1 MFNLS
6 PDFRRSQSNIT
17 LTEFGRPGAAAG
29 GESRKD
35 QYEWRVQQ
43 LLGPQHME
51 FQQYQSDTN
60 TVDSIRT
67 EDFALRFHE
76 GMVDP
81 ALNFDAEPDSE
92 QNSFVSRSASCSE
105 HSLEYACLESNTQPG
120 NLARKV
126 CGRPWKQRL
135 FRREASNTECAQLDC
150 TAKQGCCGVVTETS
164 ARIHLAQSLTGAEQD
179 ESVGNVIPR
188 CDQGSAGVDGPVNS
202 VAQRVNDVQ
211 QFQEDLEHAL
221 QRTRDQAG
229 TLRRQQAN
237 SKALTRRTESV
248 ESLGGRISKLSQFN
262 LSELSLQRRTF
273 LSKNRIQVANQCRES
288 NRLTGNGLE
297 TSSSPVSDLGVLTQ
311 EDRGTNLASTG
322 IKMKGLQKSQAES
335 PERHSGGH
343 NPELQGLS
351 KEGTGNWRPMEQ
363 ESSTPNDMPLSPKL
377 EDNQQDA
384 VTVNMNRTPSPCH
397 MIPTLGPCCTQSVSS
412 SPAHLSGSFNYS
424 GKTNTSGQWHRITS
438 APSAFES
445 QFLESEGCQA
455 AAVSLSGSVP
465 LSMGHAWKG
474 DCDSKLVSCH
484 DSDVA
489 HSAFHSRR
497 RVYLS
502 QGKQTDAINVTE
514 VRRTHVRS
522 NTDGAYREELRSHG
536 LGNFRV
542 KPTSR
547 ELDANVSGSHIV
559 KKRCHFQKELGR
571 HSSAKNLTVDEN
583 DFEQFFREPGSKW
596 RTSSP
601 SKWSSQV
608 SDHKW
613 IWNRA
618 PEISSFYRQAIQ
630 SSKETVEKGQQDSVT
645 LESRQQETQNKVPKT
660 SMELAMPAFQRD
672 GCLQELQD
680 LEMELDL
687 KQHSELR
694 QRNAQLT
701 ERNLKISALE
711 KLLSEKELEQLRLRE
726 TVMVLRTEKEAQLSA
741 IETLREEHV
750 GKQWEQNKHEETL
763 ILQERDQGQA
773 KSMKKLREELEQEAM
788 ESVPIALDLENK
800 NWEADLKKQLQQH
813 GPSLE
818 EVNGRAIKQAN
829 EDLEKER
836 RNSLAL
842 QHKLVEL
849 QKRIQE
855 LEVHSH
861 SLQHK
866 TDQAISDLKTQMTE
880 EKEKE
885 IQQLRKEIQLG
896 KEKEME
902 RNSKMEEELHILWAK
917 NNEASLKEKEARM
930 QEEQAEMSF
939 VSEMK
944 VECERIRVLIQST
957 QMQALRR
964 VISPACS
971 KLRSLTQMTLGD
983 AIHALCRASED
994 LRQLVV
1000 ELHQELESQRFMVHH
1015 LQADKDDTKQVS
1027 KLQRPPLTESGREKE
1042 HTLQERTNE
1051 LPAVQRTMTK
1061 WDNVTACKHTHMFE
1075 EKQNVKYVASPAL

>member
-1 MFNLS
+1 
-6 PDFRRSQSNIT
+6 
-17 LTEFGRPGAAAG
+17 
-29 GESRKD
+29 
-35 QYEWRVQQ
+35 
-43 LLGPQHME
+43 
-51 FQQYQSDTN
+51 
-60 TVDSIRT
+60 
-67 EDFALRFHE
+67 
-76 GMVDP
+76 
-81 ALNFDAEPDSE
+81 
-92 QNSFVSRSASCSE
+92 
-105 HSLEYACLESNTQPG
+105 
-120 NLARKV
+120 
-126 CGRPWKQRL
+126 
-135 FRREASNTECAQLDC
+135 
-150 TAKQGCCGVVTETS
+150 
-164 ARIHLAQSLTGAEQD
+164 
-179 ESVGNVIPR
+179 
-188 CDQGSAGVDGPVNS
+188 
-202 VAQRVNDVQ
+202 
-211 QFQEDLEHAL
+211 
-221 QRTRDQAG
+221 
-229 TLRRQQAN
+229 
-237 SKALTRRTESV
+237 
-248 ESLGGRISKLSQFN
+248 
-262 LSELSLQRRTF
+262 
-273 LSKNRIQVANQCRES
+273 
-288 NRLTGNGLE
+288 
-297 TSSSPVSDLGVLTQ
+297 
-311 EDRGTNLASTG
+311 
-322 IKMKGLQKSQAES
+322 
-335 PERHSGGH
+335 
-343 NPELQGLS
+343 
-351 KEGTGNWRPMEQ
+351 
-363 ESSTPNDMPLSPKL
+363 
-377 EDNQQDA
+377 
-384 VTVNMNRTPSPCH
+384 
-397 MIPTLGPCCTQSVSS
+397 
-412 SPAHLSGSFNYS
+412 
-424 GKTNTSGQWHRITS
+424 
-438 APSAFES
+438 
-445 QFLESEGCQA
+445 
-455 AAVSLSGSVP
+455 
-465 LSMGHAWKG
+465 
-474 DCDSKLVSCH
+474 
-484 DSDVA
+484 
-489 HSAFHSRR
+489 
-497 RVYLS
+497 
-502 QGKQTDAINVTE
+502 
-514 VRRTHVRS
+514 
-522 NTDGAYREELRSHG
+522 
-536 LGNFRV
+536 
-542 KPTSR
+542 
-547 ELDANVSGSHIV
+547 
-559 KKRCHFQKELGR
+559 
-571 HSSAKNLTVDEN
+571 
-583 DFEQFFREPGSKW
+583 
-596 RTSSP
+596 
-601 SKWSSQV
+601 
-608 SDHKW
+608 
-613 IWNRA
+613 
-618 PEISSFYRQAIQ
+618 
-630 SSKETVEKGQQDSVT
+630 
-645 LESRQQETQNKVPKT
+645 
-660 SMELAMPAFQRD
+660 MELAMPAFQRD

-694 QRNAQLT
+694 QRNAQISALTLERDDLRAHLQPLDSSLSFQEPRDSDRKIRNTKGDSLTEQRSTRFWMKQLQHQLEESEVRLEQRTAKIAQLLEKNDSLESQVRELKRILKVELT

-1075 EKQNVKYVASPAL
+1075 EKQNVKKIYKNRNECQKKMEMQKNEIHPLPLEHIEPSPLWSASTTSVTSSAVISYKQKDFGTLKLLKHLQSRVKQLRAENNIYCGTSLKDGSILHTKTGSSYTETSRVTPERSLTCSLGEESRK

>member
-1 MFNLS
+1 MLPPASLLHIGLITQRDDRGTRDLIKLRLQILSVALHWALKFPPAASGVLLLLGDWDRDFRRPFGYWATILGAVNQPRGGSQLLRESGVSTHWGKRKDSEIVRSRLTRTCRMEVESHVQSETALQPLKDHCDYLMDSIDAQLSQLQVSVLTDHRWPAASSLTKRDPFRSTTKPSGKTGTLNTSQSGTRDTGLGSASGTDALSDTEELISIRQEGNSASECEGALSRSEDQDVTAMFNLS

-17 LTEFGRPGAAAG
+17 LTEFARPGAAAG

-547 ELDANVSGSHIV
+547 RTASDQPPIFTQLNAFEFDTT
-559 KKRCHFQKELGR
+559 F
-571 HSSAKNLTVDEN
+571 
-583 DFEQFFREPGSKW
+583 DFFS
-596 RTSSP
+596 
-601 SKWSSQV
+601 
-608 SDHKW
+608 
-613 IWNRA
+613 
-618 PEISSFYRQAIQ
+618 
-630 SSKETVEKGQQDSVT
+630 
-645 LESRQQETQNKVPKT
+645 
-660 SMELAMPAFQRD
+660 
-672 GCLQELQD
+672 
-680 LEMELDL
+680 
-687 KQHSELR
+687 
-694 QRNAQLT
+694 
-701 ERNLKISALE
+701 
-711 KLLSEKELEQLRLRE
+711 
-726 TVMVLRTEKEAQLSA
+726 
-741 IETLREEHV
+741 
-750 GKQWEQNKHEETL
+750 
-763 ILQERDQGQA
+763 
-773 KSMKKLREELEQEAM
+773 
-788 ESVPIALDLENK
+788 
-800 NWEADLKKQLQQH
+800 
-813 GPSLE
+813 
-818 EVNGRAIKQAN
+818 
-829 EDLEKER
+829 
-836 RNSLAL
+836 
-842 QHKLVEL
+842 
-849 QKRIQE
+849 
-855 LEVHSH
+855 
-861 SLQHK
+861 
-866 TDQAISDLKTQMTE
+866 
-880 EKEKE
+880 
-885 IQQLRKEIQLG
+885 
-896 KEKEME
+896 
-902 RNSKMEEELHILWAK
+902 
-917 NNEASLKEKEARM
+917 
-930 QEEQAEMSF
+930 
-939 VSEMK
+939 
-944 VECERIRVLIQST
+944 
-957 QMQALRR
+957 
-964 VISPACS
+964 
-971 KLRSLTQMTLGD
+971 
-983 AIHALCRASED
+983 
-994 LRQLVV
+994 
-1000 ELHQELESQRFMVHH
+1000 
-1015 LQADKDDTKQVS
+1015 
-1027 KLQRPPLTESGREKE
+1027 
-1042 HTLQERTNE
+1042 
-1051 LPAVQRTMTK
+1051 
-1061 WDNVTACKHTHMFE
+1061 
-1075 EKQNVKYVASPAL
+1075 